1 MFIQKITR
9 FLRGVWWCFF
19 SWEVALADY
28 EELLECQV
36 ALGQSFGLREDG
48 PGLSNESLAKIIEW
62 LQEAYPHLFPPLVQW
77 EIRDALPKGYVLS
90 FVVEKHRVE
99 GKYLETR
106 EVFAQQAEVC
116 HQNGWQRVIAL
127 AHPDHMGRVCEVI
140 RAFKLDP
147 VPFPIT
153 PSAANTVDVPYDPLS
168 SQWWTRSRPLFKLRE
183 IPTRIYYLLRG
194 WIDPT
199 NTR

>member
-1 MFIQKITR
+1 MATVITN

-19 SWEVALADY
+19 SWEVVPADD
-28 EELLECQV
+28 EELHKCQV
-36 ALGQSFGLREDG
+36 ALAQSFGLREDG
-48 PGLSNESLAKIIEW
+48 PGLSNEALAEILRR
-62 LQEAYPHLFPPLVQW
+62 LQSVYPHLAPPLVQW
-77 EIRDALPKGYVLS
+77 EIRDALPKEYVLS
-90 FVVEKHRVE
+90 FVVKKHRVE

-116 HQNGWQRVIAL
+116 HENGWKRVIAV

-153 PSAANTVDVPYDPLS
+153 PSAADTTDVPYDLLS
-168 SQWWTRSRPLFKLRE
+168 SQWWTRGRKRFLVRE
-183 IPTRIYYLLRG
+183 IPSRLYYLLRG
-194 WIDPT
+194 WIKPM
-199 NTR
+199 R